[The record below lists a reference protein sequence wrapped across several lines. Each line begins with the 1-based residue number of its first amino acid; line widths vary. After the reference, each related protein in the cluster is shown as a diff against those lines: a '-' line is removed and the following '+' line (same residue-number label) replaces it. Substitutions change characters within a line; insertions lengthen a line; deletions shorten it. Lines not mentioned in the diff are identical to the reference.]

1 MTQSIALVVSDVDGT
16 LTNRAG
22 AISPANHR
30 EIMRIM
36 SRGIHFSIA
45 TGRPTRDLQKVRE
58 GLDLALPVIVSNGT
72 MIEDLATGEIIHSL
86 QIEMSVIRAVLD
98 LIVSHDVDAVIM
110 DTPQGW
116 IYQVRNATGEPP
128 PWIISVGDTAHRI
141 DEWHTYLAEDRT
153 VLKIHV
159 EGAESELQRVEKALA
174 VIEGVQVTASF
185 PYNREVFVAHAG
197 KANAAKLLAARLGI
211 EPANVLAIGDQRNDV
226 ELIRWAGI
234 GVAMGNAV
242 PELKAVADWITRSN
256 DDDGVA
262 HALAHFIP

>member
-86 QIEMSVIRAVLD
+86 QIEMPVIRAVLD

-116 IYQVRNATGEPP
+116 IYQVRNARASLHPG
-128 PWIISVGDTAHRI
+128 S
-141 DEWHTYLAEDRT
+141 LASAIR
-153 VLKIHV
+153 H
-159 EGAESELQRVEKALA
+159 
-174 VIEGVQVTASF
+174 TAS
-185 PYNREVFVAHAG
+185 
-197 KANAAKLLAARLGI
+197 KSGI
-211 EPANVLAIGDQRNDV
+211 LTSRKIGRCSKYMSKEPSPSCN
-226 ELIRWAGI
+226 ELRRY
-234 GVAMGNAV
+234 
-242 PELKAVADWITRSN
+242 LQ
-256 DDDGVA
+256 
-262 HALAHFIP
+262 

>member
-1 MTQSIALVVSDVDGT
+1 MTQPIALVVSDVDGT

-22 AISPANHR
+22 AISPANQR

-36 SRGIHFSIA
+36 SCGIHFSIA

-153 VLKIHV
+153 VLKILV

-185 PYNREVFVAHAG
+185 ANNREVFVAHAG